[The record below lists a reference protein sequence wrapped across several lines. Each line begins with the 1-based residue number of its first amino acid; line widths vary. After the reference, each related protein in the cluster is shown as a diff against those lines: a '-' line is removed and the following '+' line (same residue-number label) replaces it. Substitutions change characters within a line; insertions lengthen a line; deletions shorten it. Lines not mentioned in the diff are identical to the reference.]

1 MFLYKTRIKTL
12 IRDKVLVFWTMIF
25 PLLLATLYHFAFG
38 HLSNL
43 DNYETIN
50 VVLVDAESMPEEFV
64 EVIETVEYGEERKMF
79 NVGQKEKEEATKL
92 LDKNMITGYIE
103 WGEEGIFLTIKN
115 SGLKATILKTF
126 LDEYV
131 QTTSIIDSII
141 LKTQGAVDVET
152 LIADIANQAEY
163 LDYQS
168 RTNDPNN
175 TLLYFYALIA
185 MAVINGSFLGTGEIT
200 NLQPNLS
207 AKGVRY
213 SVSPTKRYKLLLSN
227 IAAAFTIHIAEVIIL
242 LIYLVGLLGITLGN
256 YLYVLLLCVLGSLTG
271 IFFGAL
277 LGITF
282 RRMKEGA
289 KIGICTVFGVFGSF
303 LSGMMYP
310 PMKYLIN
317 TKAPIIGYINPVN
330 SITDGFYSLYY
341 FTSLERYLQNVLIL
355 AIMLIL
361 FVSLTLLQYRR
372 DSYESI

>member
-64 EVIETVEYGEERKMF
+64 EVIVTVEYGEERKMF
-79 NVGQKEKEEATKL
+79 NVGQKEKEEATEL

-103 WGEEGIFLTIKN
+103 WGEEGIFLTIKH

-213 SVSPTKRYKLLLSN
+213 SVSPTKRY
-227 IAAAFTIHIAEVIIL
+227 
-242 LIYLVGLLGITLGN
+242 
-256 YLYVLLLCVLGSLTG
+256 
-271 IFFGAL
+271 
-277 LGITF
+277 
-282 RRMKEGA
+282 
-289 KIGICTVFGVFGSF
+289 
-303 LSGMMYP
+303 
-310 PMKYLIN
+310 
-317 TKAPIIGYINPVN
+317 
-330 SITDGFYSLYY
+330 
-341 FTSLERYLQNVLIL
+341 
-355 AIMLIL
+355 
-361 FVSLTLLQYRR
+361 
-372 DSYESI
+372 